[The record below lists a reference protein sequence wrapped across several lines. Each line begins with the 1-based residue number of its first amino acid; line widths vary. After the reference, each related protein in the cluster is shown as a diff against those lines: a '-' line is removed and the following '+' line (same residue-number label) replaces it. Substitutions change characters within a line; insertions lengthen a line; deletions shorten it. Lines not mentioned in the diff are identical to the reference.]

1 MGEIVSKGRFA
12 ELLNVSPGRV
22 SQWLSEGKVTGDAI
36 VGAGRFAK
44 IDVDLARAQLGETLD
59 VDQRHSGNGLK
70 TNLAITGEAAP
81 VANTLERQLLEER
94 LLKARRENVR
104 DATEQASANGEL
116 CATADARSATVKE
129 VSRMVARVE
138 GALPEFAAAIAAKF
152 KLPQRDVLHELKAK
166 WRQVRTDAAI
176 EARER
181 AEPLPEKVGF
191 DVDTDSEC

>member
-70 TNLAITGEAAP
+70 TNLGGEGAAP
-81 VANTLERQLLEER
+81 QPNTLERQLLEER

-104 DATEQASANGEL
+104 DATEQAVANGEL

-138 GALPEFAAAIAAKF
+138 GTLPEFAAAIAAKF